1 MKAARSTTLWCLLI
15 LLATSGCGK
24 KEEANVG
31 TDAKVDESKPISQV
45 EAEAEKMDAKVDESK
60 PISQVKAEAEKMDA
74 QQLRTIAMKY
84 KEAIQTKS
92 AEVDKLA
99 MELMQ
104 TMLAD
109 KSSDRMET
117 LKAQTGKLN
126 QSIEALTAQFE
137 VYYKKLEEKGGDLSG
152 FSQ

>member
-1 MKAARSTTLWCLLI
+1 MKAARSITLWCLLI

-31 TDAKVDESKPISQV
+31 TDV
-45 EAEAEKMDAKVDESK
+45 EVDESK

-74 QQLRTIAMKY
+74 QQLRAIAMKY
-84 KEAIQTKS
+84 KEVIVAKT
-92 AEVDKLA
+92 AEVDKVA

-104 TMLAD
+104 MMLAD
-109 KSSDRMET
+109 KSSDRMKT
-117 LKAQTGKLN
+117 LKAQTDKLN

-137 VYYKKLEEKGGDLSG
+137 VYCKKLDEKGGDLSG
-152 FSQ
+152 LMQ

>member
-31 TDAKVDESKPISQV
+31 TDAKVDESKL
-45 EAEAEKMDAKVDESK
+45 
-60 PISQVKAEAEKMDA
+60 ISQVKAEAEKMDA
-74 QQLRTIAMKY
+74 QQLRAIAMKY

-152 FSQ
+152 LM

>member
-1 MKAARSTTLWCLLI
+1 MKAVRSTTLWCLLI
-15 LLATSGCGK
+15 LLATSGCSK

-31 TDAKVDESKPISQV
+31 TDV
-45 EAEAEKMDAKVDESK
+45 KVDESK

-84 KEAIQTKS
+84 KEAIETKT
-92 AEVDKLA
+92 AEVEKVA

-104 TMLAD
+104 MMLAD
-109 KSSDRMET
+109 KSSDRMKT

-126 QSIEALTAQFE
+126 QSIETLAKQFE

-152 FSQ
+152 LMQ

>member
-1 MKAARSTTLWCLLI
+1 MKAVRSTTLWCLLI

-45 EAEAEKMDAKVDESK
+45 
-60 PISQVKAEAEKMDA
+60 KAEAEKMDA
-74 QQLRTIAMKY
+74 QQLRAIAMKY
-84 KEAIQTKS
+84 KEVIETKS

-99 MELMQ
+99 RELMQ
-104 TMLAD
+104 MMLAD
-109 KSSDRMET
+109 KSSDRRKT
-117 LKAQTGKLN
+117 LQVQTDKLN
-126 QSIEALTAQFE
+126 QSIETLTAQFE

-152 FSQ
+152 LMQ

>member
-31 TDAKVDESKPISQV
+31 TDAKVDESKL
-45 EAEAEKMDAKVDESK
+45 
-60 PISQVKAEAEKMDA
+60 ISQVKAEAEKMDA